1 MPEVTIVW
9 CEANHLLSIQNMS
22 ERGFADTCDAE
33 NVSQKRNRTGKTC
46 AVAECTG
53 RNSDGISI
61 HSFPSDPSLRKQW
74 VQFVRVCRA
83 DFTTPT
89 RNSVVCERHFAPE
102 CYPVTYRLMKQEGF
116 VVRKKDLIPGSVPT
130 IQKHAF
136 SHSSRQ
142 LQHKAPTSCAD
153 SIVPIPSV
161 TTVTSNSTPVVTSTV
176 ILQKTLARLY
186 QLPGIIKPRGAY
198 VKREHQGLSKTERKA
213 EKNLE
218 LSIEQ
223 RNRTNNPSFP
233 VKNNGPVRRKK
244 LKLLPMVPEREDDI
258 PEISRQIIKVE
269 ENSDV
274 DSTSSISCE
283 QGNQQYMVVAM
294 DDLLKPYTVIHPAG
308 SSTNFPG
315 PVSLQR
321 KGNNTS
327 VRKQLQTWTPTGDR
341 QSAEFHCTIEVKQEA
356 SSDQEEGTE
365 WTDQLEDGAVKKEA
379 VTEHLSPRCCPSHR
393 TSKPK
398 RKLSCK
404 AVLQQPSCEVQSSSK
419 QENSQRSKTDIQD
432 HHINM
437 INHAFIK
444 KEPED
449 FEMNAEPVAH
459 MGCHSS
465 KIKTRTE
472 MSKPRSEELTL
483 LNMLPSDSVKK
494 EPQDFEALWNVEMV
508 TPKTNQNVKTKTE
521 TEIYPTGI
529 YHNVHFAKLR
539 SGVFPSDSAKEV
551 SCVGDDSKCS

>member
-116 VVRKKDLIPGSVPT
+116 V
-130 IQKHAF
+130 
-136 SHSSRQ
+136 
-142 LQHKAPTSCAD
+142 
-153 SIVPIPSV
+153 
-161 TTVTSNSTPVVTSTV
+161 
-176 ILQKTLARLY
+176 
-186 QLPGIIKPRGAY
+186 
-198 VKREHQGLSKTERKA
+198 LSKTERKA

>member
-1 MPEVTIVW
+1 
-9 CEANHLLSIQNMS
+9 
-22 ERGFADTCDAE
+22 
-33 NVSQKRNRTGKTC
+33 
-46 AVAECTG
+46 
-53 RNSDGISI
+53 
-61 HSFPSDPSLRKQW
+61 
-74 VQFVRVCRA
+74 
-83 DFTTPT
+83 
-89 RNSVVCERHFAPE
+89 
-102 CYPVTYRLMKQEGF
+102 
-116 VVRKKDLIPGSVPT
+116 
-130 IQKHAF
+130 
-136 SHSSRQ
+136 
-142 LQHKAPTSCAD
+142 
-153 SIVPIPSV
+153 
-161 TTVTSNSTPVVTSTV
+161 
-176 ILQKTLARLY
+176 
-186 QLPGIIKPRGAY
+186 
-198 VKREHQGLSKTERKA
+198 
-213 EKNLE
+213 
-218 LSIEQ
+218 
-223 RNRTNNPSFP
+223 
-233 VKNNGPVRRKK
+233 
-244 LKLLPMVPEREDDI
+244 
-258 PEISRQIIKVE
+258 
-269 ENSDV
+269 
-274 DSTSSISCE
+274 
-283 QGNQQYMVVAM
+283 MVVAM

-327 VRKQLQTWTPTGDR
+327 VRKQLQTWTTTGDR